1 VTKKDALNGK
11 PYAGNPHVRF
21 DEGEVAST
29 TTPKSGGL
37 LYSGRITMVAAAIC
51 MLTFVAHAETFYWK
65 DDTRASQ
72 WRSFGSADSWAVGTT
87 ADAGNP
93 QSKIPT
99 ASDDLYYGTDH
110 SWDNYSRFDLDGIS
124 YTLHGVVNGDMDYAT
139 RFLYFRNGTLTFTGN
154 LTNTCYRISV
164 KDTGKLVLAS
174 TCGAR
179 FGRGTQWGWIE
190 VENGGEAS
198 VYGDLAFNGFILRVL
213 SGGTLNLQPKSFATS
228 TEFHE
233 SISAST
239 RFVENSGTLNLP
251 YGLTLGGTGSGAT
264 KPVFRIYQRAGTI
277 NLGGSITRAS
287 GGWSDYELYLSGGT
301 LNVTND
307 ATISMT
313 LKSVAMTNNT
323 SFSISVADSK
333 TLTAMGLTFGER
345 THLTKSGAGT
355 LKLASTL
362 PTELSVQ
369 EGSITF
375 GTACD
380 LGDGVLTMASGST
393 LRISALGLS
402 ATSISGI
409 EDASVT
415 VDGSLLSGA
424 CVLFE
429 SDSAELLSIILAKL
443 ETSGV
448 TGVHIDGNRIVY
460 EKSHASTVFA
470 WKNEGSCDN
479 KDFRGGTYS
488 WYSFTDSASWLIG
501 VAREANS
508 EGYIPSEDDDIFV
521 SASYRPIFAMDL
533 GGFHR
538 KVRNLELNIDAST
551 GKYENQAGFR
561 QFNIRNGTLEF
572 SGSFTNMRAE
582 VVAKDTGRFVFGRTS
597 AARFGYNGAE
607 DYFIAESGGE
617 INFLGALDYHIIF
630 LDVDAGGKIVLDPTS
645 LTQTH
650 KSNIKSSRIRNNG
663 RLELTNGLRFERSA
677 SGISSTVAFDI
688 IQESGTLVLGGSI
701 VRESN
706 FLIPVN
712 FAWNGGTITV
722 TNNASFENLGSVTM
736 ASGTTGTVEVA
747 EGKVLNLSTM
757 TFGEDTKVVRSGS
770 GRIIFGKSRPT
781 VYDRGKP
788 LSTTLIFR

>member
-1 VTKKDALNGK
+1 MIWNLW
-11 PYAGNPHVRF
+11 
-21 DEGEVAST
+21 
-29 TTPKSGGL
+29 
-37 LYSGRITMVAAAIC
+37 AAIC
-51 MLTFVAHAETFYWK
+51 MLAFAVHAETFYWK
-65 DDTRASQ
+65 DDTSTSQ

-93 QSKIPT
+93 QGKVPT
-99 ASDDLYYGTDH
+99 SSDDLYYGTNH
-110 SWDNYSRFDLDGIS
+110 SWANHSRFDLDGTS
-124 YTLHGVVNGDMDYAT
+124 YILRGVVNGDCDYAT
-139 RFLYFRNGTLTFTGN
+139 RYLYFRNGTLTFTGN
-154 LTNTCYRISV
+154 FTNTCYRISV
-164 KDTGKLVLAS
+164 KDTGKLVFAP

-179 FGRGTQWGWIE
+179 FGRGEQWGWIE
-190 VENGGEAS
+190 VEDGGEMS
-198 VYGDLAFNGFILRVL
+198 IYGDMAFNAFVLRVL
-213 SGGTLNLQPKSFATS
+213 PGGTLNLQPKSFVTS
-228 TEFHE
+228 TAFTEDL
-233 SISAST
+233 SAST

-251 YGLTLGGTGSGAT
+251 QGLTLGGTGGGAT
-264 KPVFRIYQRAGTI
+264 KPVYRIYQSAGTI

-301 LNVTND
+301 LNATND
-307 ATISMT
+307 ATISTT
-313 LKSVAMTNNT
+313 LKSVAMTNDT
-323 SFSISVADSK
+323 SFTISVSDGK
-333 TLTAMGLTFGER
+333 TLTATGLTFGER
-345 THLTKSGAGT
+345 THLTKSGPGT
-355 LKLASTL
+355 LKLGSAL
-362 PTELSVQ
+362 PSDLSVQ
-369 EGSITF
+369 GGVITF
-375 GTACD
+375 GSACN
-380 LGDGVLTMASGST
+380 LGDGVLTMAAGST
-393 LRISALGLS
+393 LVISALGLS
-402 ATSISGI
+402 ATSVLGI
-409 EDASVT
+409 ENASVA
-415 VDGSLLSGA
+415 VDGSLLA
-424 CVLFE
+424 TTCVLFE
-429 SDSAELLSIILAKL
+429 SDSAELLSVILAKL
-443 ETSGV
+443 EASGV
-448 TGVHIDGNRIVY
+448 TGAQIDGNRIVHVY
-460 EKSHASTVFA
+460 EVPHPSTVFA
-470 WKNEGSCDN
+470 WKNEGTCDYSN
-479 KDFRGGTYS
+479 FRGGTYS
-488 WYSFTDSASWLIG
+488 WYGFTDPASWLIG
-501 VAREANS
+501 VGRAANS

-572 SGSFTNMRAE
+572 SGSFTNVRAE

-617 INFLGALDYHIIF
+617 IDFLGALDYHIIF
-630 LDVDAGGKIVLDPTS
+630 LDVDVGGKIVLDPTS

-770 GRIIFGKSRPT
+770 GRIIFGESRPT
-781 VYDRGKP
+781 VYDRGKV
-788 LSTTLIFR
+788 LGTTLIFR